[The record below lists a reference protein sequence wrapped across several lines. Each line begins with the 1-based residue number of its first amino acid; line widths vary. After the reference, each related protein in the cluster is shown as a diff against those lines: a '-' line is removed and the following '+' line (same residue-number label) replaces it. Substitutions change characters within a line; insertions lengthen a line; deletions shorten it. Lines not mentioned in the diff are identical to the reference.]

1 MLFSTNRSLPQSPT
15 TDQHVLLQRL
25 LEPRES
31 KRLNDSYKV
40 RLTVKLL
47 LVLVSAQGFEIQQV
61 GLVVDLVELQR
72 HLGELAG
79 DGIAFAN
86 AQVKRIDRLP
96 LEIERFHGPV
106 HFVHDVVRLA
116 LRPDPKVPLG
126 SFHRSFA
133 RSGRTFTGAQ
143 CPLTERG

>member
-1 MLFSTNRSLPQSPT
+1 MKILLWFPKQNAVEHKPLFTAVSNNRST
-15 TDQHVLLQRL
+15 VHVLLKKK
-25 LEPRES
+25 S
-31 KRLNDSYKV
+31 KCLNVTHKV
-40 RLTVKLL
+40 RLTIKLL

-96 LEIERFHGPV
+96 LKI
-106 HFVHDVVRLA
+106 
-116 LRPDPKVPLG
+116 
-126 SFHRSFA
+126 
-133 RSGRTFTGAQ
+133 
-143 CPLTERG
+143 